1 MWSEIAL
8 YNIKNNLDTQ
18 LIYTIIQ
25 DKINFYLDKYMYD
38 LKNKNIKYIDSFLG
52 LGWDKLNF
60 HFLLPIN
67 KLQYL
72 SQIAVDNNN
81 LELSFYLNNYIIHWL
96 DNYWETPIK
105 EKLKQSFMIS
115 ILYKIKQ
122 DKFDYFYDRENMIAY
137 IYLFIKKSEENIRN
151 LKNTFDKNDQK
162 RKQKYKAY
170 YSKELS
176 LKRLQKHYNKLFEK
190 NIIKNRNY
198 LNQLN
203 EIAKIITYLSKKDND
218 FLVSSEWCDNLHS
231 QVLGQSFYSKSFIY
245 FMNFNIIKDLFEKNK
260 YESIYKYLNCYET
273 PEGIDNRAYDIFP
286 INIEYFNFILKN
298 NWITSH
304 KLPIILIF
312 IFQMIYKQKK
322 EKRNNTGKLEIE
334 LSDYV
339 KFEIK
344 KFFDK
349 KDLLKYWNINN
360 LQLKKY
366 KKEMKNLFKSD
377 NNKS

>member
-1 MWSEIAL
+1 
-8 YNIKNNLDTQ
+8 
-18 LIYTIIQ
+18 
-25 DKINFYLDKYMYD
+25 
-38 LKNKNIKYIDSFLG
+38 
-52 LGWDKLNF
+52 
-60 HFLLPIN
+60 
-67 KLQYL
+67 
-72 SQIAVDNNN
+72 
-81 LELSFYLNNYIIHWL
+81 
-96 DNYWETPIK
+96 
-105 EKLKQSFMIS
+105 
-115 ILYKIKQ
+115 
-122 DKFDYFYDRENMIAY
+122 
-137 IYLFIKKSEENIRN
+137 
-151 LKNTFDKNDQK
+151 
-162 RKQKYKAY
+162 
-170 YSKELS
+170 
-176 LKRLQKHYNKLFEK
+176 
-190 NIIKNRNY
+190 
-198 LNQLN
+198 
-203 EIAKIITYLSKKDND
+203 
-218 FLVSSEWCDNLHS
+218 
-231 QVLGQSFYSKSFIY
+231 
-245 FMNFNIIKDLFEKNK
+245 MNFNIIKDLFEKNK